1 MPRLDLKSVMKAF
14 AFSLLMAGCTSAPM
28 KMTDVKEGNWHARA
42 LIRDKDHSRTFI
54 VNLDFN
60 AIRNQSLRVDV
71 SSTLG
76 QQVASLVV
84 NGKDVRYFTT
94 DNKRFYVGT
103 ARPEVLRPILAI
115 PLDPRWLQNV
125 LFDEAPKTAG
135 WTCQNDAQGFV
146 SECRYPATNLKI
158 AWSNRKGESKSVEIT
173 HPRAEIQL
181 NVRSFTAKVEKMDHL
196 FDLQMPEGYQKLR
209 LR

>member
-1 MPRLDLKSVMKAF
+1 MLMRAF
-14 AFSLLMAGCTSAPM
+14 EIFALLLLVACTSAPM
-28 KMTDVKEGNWHARA
+28 KMNEVKEGNWKARA
-42 LIRDKDHSRTFI
+42 LIKDKEHSRTYI

-60 AIRNQSLRVDV
+60 AIQNDSLRVDV

-84 NGKDVRYFTT
+84 TGKEVRYFTT
-94 DNKRFYVGT
+94 DNKKFYTGSP
-103 ARPEVLRPILAI
+103 RPEALKPILAI
-115 PLDPRWLQNV
+115 PLDPRWLQNI
-125 LFDEAPKTAG
+125 LFDVAPNAAG
-135 WTCQNDAQGFV
+135 WNCQNDAQGFV
-146 SECRYPATNLKI
+146 ADCKLPASNLSI
-158 AWSNRKGESKSVEIT
+158 VWSNRKGPNKTVDVS

-196 FDLQMPEGYQKLR
+196 FDLQAPEGYQKLR